1 VTHPRRHVPARLRRA
16 GVAALVVAG
25 AAAPV
30 ALGADPGAL
39 NQKIAASQQ
48 REQAL
53 QTQIHG
59 ESTQIAGYDGQISD
73 LEARLGQ
80 IERSLAV
87 ERTLLLRVQG
97 DLRTA
102 HARLAILKR
111 DLRRDLA
118 VLADQVVALY
128 ESPQPDIVTAVA
140 ESEGFSDMLEKVGGM
155 QSVTTQNAVA
165 THHVIVAR
173 RAVSDQVTQLAG
185 IEARRQRI
193 ADGMLIQ
200 RDQVARLRLAVVDER
215 VRTAR
220 QRSKASA
227 ELGTL
232 RSRRS
237 ALERK
242 LNAIEAREAAAAAAP
257 APLAT
262 GAPPPSSGGGYGFF
276 AAAGTNYSM
285 GEEPEIASR
294 LDRMAKALGLHLI
307 GISGYRT
314 PQHSVEVGGF
324 PNDPHT
330 RGEAS
335 DTPGVEGVSEATL
348 NKFGLTR
355 PFGGAAEA
363 DHIQLVGSI

>member
-1 VTHPRRHVPARLRRA
+1 VRHPARHVPARLRRA
-16 GVAALVVAG
+16 GAVALVVG
-25 AAAPV
+25 GVAAPV
-30 ALGADPGAL
+30 AVAADPGAL
-39 NQKIAASQQ
+39 SQRIAASQQ

-97 DLRTA
+97 ELRTA
-102 HARLAILKR
+102 HARLTVLKQ
-111 DLRRDLA
+111 DLRRDLR
-118 VLADQVVALY
+118 VLAEQVVALY

-140 ESEGFSDMLEKVGGM
+140 ESDGFAGMLERVGGM
-155 QSVTTQNAVA
+155 QSIARQNAEA
-165 THHVIVAR
+165 THHVIAARKAVA
-173 RAVSDQVTQLAG
+173 DQVRRLG
-185 IEARRQRI
+185 DIEARRQRI

-200 RDQVARLRLAVVDER
+200 RDQVARLRLAVVNQR

-220 QRSKASA
+220 ARSKASA

-242 LNAIEAREAAAAAAP
+242 LNAIQAREAAAAAAP

-262 GAPPPSSGGGYGFF
+262 GAPPPSSGGGGYGFF
-276 AAAGTNYSM
+276 QAPGTNYSM
-285 GEEPEIASR
+285 GEEPEIAAR

-314 PQHSVEVGGF
+314 PEHSVEVGGF

-330 RGEAS
+330 RGQAS
-335 DTPGVEGVSEATL
+335 DTPGVEGVAEATL
-348 NKFGLTR
+348 NRFGLTR

-363 DHIQLVGSI
+363 DHIQLAGG